1 MNARL
6 KRWLCRL
13 LDVEP
18 EAVIALFW
26 SGDPLRCRRMAE
38 EVRELIPDRRRFL
51 VTVDP
56 AAQVPGFETI
66 VLAPG
71 PDLPLAVRH
80 AFRRHRVALTP
91 VLFDGTPHPLR
102 AAAWALTPGRIL
114 AYNRHLERH
123 HLRLRTFLASWLFLR
138 GVPLDRI
145 FLRPAWLFP
154 FRRDRTRVP
163 RQVQILEGRPP
174 SPARRRA
181 GIVTPYLPY
190 PLTHGGA
197 VRMFHLIR
205 EAAKSW
211 DIEVFAFARAFD
223 RAELKPLL
231 ELCARLVMVEPPHY
245 REPRWSTW
253 RPPEAGEFDSPAM
266 RAQLEAARPALDL
279 VQVEFTQLA
288 AYPGDVLVEHD
299 LTQDLYRQVYERA
312 PRVGSWWDW
321 QRWRWFEDRALRR
334 FPAVV
339 VMSDRD
345 AREAARRGAARV
357 AVLPNGVD
365 LERFRPEPEPP
376 EEHVLFVGSFNH
388 FPNVEAFRFFFDE
401 VWPQVWRARPRARW
415 TVVAG
420 RDHLAYWRNF
430 TGADL
435 PAHPA
440 VEIHGFVR
448 DVRPLYAA
456 ANLVVVPTPV
466 SAGTNLKV
474 LEGMAMQRAIVST
487 ACGCAGLGL
496 RDGEHVVL
504 AETAEAFAA
513 AVIGLLEDPAARARL
528 GLAARAVAERDFD
541 WRAIGRA
548 QERLWTDL
556 AAARQ
561 RPKSGG

>member
-1 MNARL
+1 MRAWL
-6 KRWLCRL
+6 KRWLWRL
-13 LDVEP
+13 LEVEP
-18 EAVIALFW
+18 EAVIVLFW
-26 SGDPLRCRRMAE
+26 SGDPPRCRRMAE
-38 EVRELIPDRRRFL
+38 EIRELIPDRRRFL

-56 AAQVPGFETI
+56 GVQVPGYETI
-66 VLAPG
+66 ALREG
-71 PDLPLAVRH
+71 PDLPLAVRQE
-80 AFRRHRVALTP
+80 FRRYRVALAP

-102 AAAWALTPGRIL
+102 AAAWALAPGRIL

-123 HLRLRTFLASWLFLR
+123 HLRLRTLIASWLFLR

-154 FRRDRTRVP
+154 FRRDRTRLP
-163 RQVQILEGRPP
+163 QNVQILEGRPRD
-174 SPARRRA
+174 PARRRA
-181 GIVTPYLPY
+181 GVVTPYLPY

-197 VRMFHLIR
+197 VRIFHLIR
-205 EAAKSW
+205 EAARNW
-211 DIEVFAFARAFD
+211 DVEVFTFARAFD
-223 RAELKPLL
+223 RAELAPLL
-231 ELCARLVMVEPPHY
+231 ELCSRLVIVEPPHY

-266 RAQLEAARPALDL
+266 RAQLDAARPELDL
-279 VQVEFTQLA
+279 LQIEFSQLA

-312 PRVGSWWDW
+312 PRPGSWWDW
-321 QRWRWFEDRALRR
+321 QRWRWFENRALRR

-357 AVLPNGVD
+357 VVLPNGVD
-365 LERFRPEPEPP
+365 LERFQPEPEPP
-376 EEHVLFVGSFNH
+376 GEHVLFVGSFNH
-388 FPNVEAFRFFFDE
+388 FPNVEAFRFFFLE
-401 VWPQVWRARPRARW
+401 VWPEVWRARPRARW

-420 RDHLAYWRNF
+420 RDHLAYWRRF

-435 PAHPA
+435 PVHPA
-440 VEIHGFVR
+440 VQIHGFVP

-474 LEGMAMQRAIVST
+474 LEAMAMQRAIVST

-496 RDGEHVVL
+496 RDGEQVAL
-504 AETAEAFAA
+504 ADTAAAFAA
-513 AVIGLLEDPAARARL
+513 AAVRLLEDPAGRARL
-528 GLAARAVAERDFD
+528 GAAARAVAERNFD
-541 WRAIGRA
+541 WRAIGRT
-548 QERLWTDL
+548 QHRLWTEL
-556 AAARQ
+556 TASRK
-561 RPKSGG
+561 PPGSTG